1 MKQVREETPVMGR
14 VVAGTLPGAVTKGT
28 CVIKRV
34 SHGTE
39 CTTPSVNP
47 CTTCGLWVVMLGQ
60 RGSVSHNN
68 GTTLREIL
76 FLSFIIKIIFL
87 TLTFLNIPE
96 IMVKY
101 AGAYTTE

>member
-28 CVIKRV
+28 HVIKRV
-34 SHGTE
+34 SHCTE

-101 AGAYTTE
+101 VGAYTTE